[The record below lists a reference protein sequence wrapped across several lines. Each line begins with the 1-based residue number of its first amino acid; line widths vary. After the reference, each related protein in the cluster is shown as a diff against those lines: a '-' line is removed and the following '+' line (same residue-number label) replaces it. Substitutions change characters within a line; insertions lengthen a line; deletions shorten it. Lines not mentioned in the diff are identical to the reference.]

1 MGLLGPKLDE
11 DLDMNQG
18 LVGYGWRQ
26 ATYPRNPPLYKRK
39 KSLPTLYSKPSAKT
53 THEALIESKIDWQI
67 TFLFLH
73 LRFQVRFA
81 VQEFFVFSAGE
92 SKDTSHHQIGKQT
105 LTNLMGR
112 WSSTTTKNMVYYNFL
127 QFPELMEKSLH

>member
-1 MGLLGPKLDE
+1 VGLLGPKLDE

-26 ATYPRNPPLYKRK
+26 ATYPSNPPLYKCK

-53 THEALIESKIDWQI
+53 THEALTESKIDWQI

-73 LRFQVRFA
+73 LRFQVLFE
-81 VQEFFVFSAGE
+81 VQ
-92 SKDTSHHQIGKQT
+92 
-105 LTNLMGR
+105 
-112 WSSTTTKNMVYYNFL
+112 
-127 QFPELMEKSLH
+127 